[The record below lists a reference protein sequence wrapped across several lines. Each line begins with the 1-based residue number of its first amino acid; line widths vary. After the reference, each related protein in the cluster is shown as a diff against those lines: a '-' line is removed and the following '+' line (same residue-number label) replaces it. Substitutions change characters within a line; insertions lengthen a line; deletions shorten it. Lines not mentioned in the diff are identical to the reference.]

1 MVQRYKKNCTSA
13 SFMLTKCAISL
24 NSAKIYIKLTF
35 SVPSNLHKS
44 FFFRTFA
51 AGKCCIMRNIII
63 TTLVML
69 FVLSGCSP
77 RQEQYRIGVSQCL
90 DDAWRQ
96 KMNYEMERELLL
108 HPDMTLSRRIAYG
121 SNELQCAQIDSF
133 IRERVDLLIVS
144 PNEAEQVKPAVT
156 RAYRAGI
163 PVIVADR
170 RVTGDEWTAFIG
182 GDNYKVG
189 LLMAQWVL
197 DKLKTSNLKLQT
209 SNSQTRGAASKP
221 FVVLEVAG
229 LPGSTPA
236 TLRHKGMMDGIEE
249 AIPKAHI
256 VLESVM
262 GRWYK
267 ENAYEAVSDYLE
279 THPLPDVI
287 VAHNDLMAIGAADAV
302 TRNLSPVTHSPLSI
316 PIMGVDGI
324 QPGLQAIVEG
334 KIECSATYSSRGDM
348 VIDAAARILH
358 NEPYVRDT
366 VLETTLVD
374 RIAAYP
380 MLKQDEAI
388 NRDLETFHV
397 MQVRLDN
404 KWRLLQ
410 LDRNI
415 LVCCVCFFFLLF
427 VVSLSFILFNQQK
440 MQKEIRRDILPQLEE
455 VQEAIQL
462 SKKDEAFAERLRQVV
477 DDYLKDPNLTVEFL
491 GSKLQLSRTQ
501 LFRRVKAVAGKGP
514 LDYIRE
520 RRLARADELLRTTD
534 MTIQQVALE
543 LGFSSPGYFTKCYK
557 EYFGHLPSAR

>member
-1 MVQRYKKNCTSA
+1 MHTFKKKNALFSCVYQT
-13 SFMLTKCAISL
+13 FVVSL
-24 NSAKIYIKLTF
+24 QSK
-35 SVPSNLHKS
+35 
-44 FFFRTFA
+44 
-51 AGKCCIMRNIII
+51 KCCIMRNIIVSVVALCLLM
-63 TTLVML
+63 T
-69 FVLSGCSP
+69 GCNSHTP
-77 RQEQYRIGVSQCL
+77 QYRIGVSQCL

-133 IRERVDLLIVS
+133 IKERVDLLIVS
-144 PNEAEQVKPAVT
+144 PNEAKQVQPAVT

-170 RVTGDEWTAFIG
+170 RVPGDEWTAFIG

-189 LLMAQWVL
+189 RLMAHWVME
-197 DKLKTSNLKLQT
+197 KWKTTQQT
-209 SNSQTRGAASKP
+209 AQRSNSPKRGTVSKP

-236 TLRHKGMMDGIEE
+236 TLRHKGMMEGLEE
-249 AIPKAHI
+249 AMEES
-256 VLESVM
+256 LEAKIEVQSVM
-262 GRWYK
+262 GSWYK
-267 ENAYEAVSDYLE
+267 ENAHEVVSEYLE

-287 VAHNDLMAIGAADAV
+287 VAHNDLMAIGAAEV
-302 TRNLSPVTHSPLSI
+302 VPSI

-324 QPGLQAIVEG
+324 HPGLQAIVDG

-348 VIDAAARILH
+348 IIDAAARIIH
-358 NEPYVRDT
+358 KESYVRDT
-366 VLETTLVD
+366 VLETALVD
-374 RIAAYP
+374 INAAKP

-388 NRDLETFHV
+388 TRDLETFHV

-404 KWRLLQ
+404 IWRLLQ

-455 VQEAIQL
+455 VQEAILL

-491 GSKLQLSRTQ
+491 GGKLQLSRTQ

-520 RRLARADELLRTTD
+520 RRLIRADELLRTTD

-543 LGFSSPGYFTKCYK
+543 LCFSSPGYFTKCYK

>member
-1 MVQRYKKNCTSA
+1 MKRRII
-13 SFMLTKCAISL
+13 AIIVACVTMSL
-24 NSAKIYIKLTF
+24 CLLMTGCNS
-35 SVPSNLHKS
+35 
-44 FFFRTFA
+44 RT
-51 AGKCCIMRNIII
+51 
-63 TTLVML
+63 
-69 FVLSGCSP
+69 P
-77 RQEQYRIGVSQCL
+77 QYRIGVSQCL

-108 HPDMTLSRRIAYG
+108 HPDMSLSRRIAYG

-133 IRERVDLLIVS
+133 IKERVDLLIVS
-144 PNEAEQVKPAVT
+144 PNEAKQVQPAVT

-170 RVTGDEWTAFIG
+170 RVPGDEWTAFIG

-189 LLMAQWVL
+189 QLMAQWVIGKAS
-197 DKLKTSNLKLQT
+197 DKGSKAK
-209 SNSQTRGAASKP
+209 GKP

-236 TLRHKGMMDGIEE
+236 TLRHSGMMEGIEE
-249 AIPKAHI
+249 AKGEG
-256 VLESVM
+256 LEAKVEVQSVM
-262 GRWYK
+262 GSWYQ
-267 ENAYEAVSDYLE
+267 ENAYEVVSEYLE

-287 VAHNDLMAIGAADAV
+287 VAHNDLMAIGAAEAV
-302 TRNLSPVTHSPLSI
+302 TRNPSPVTHGPLSI

-324 QPGLQAIVEG
+324 HPGLQAIVDG

-348 VIDAAARILH
+348 IIDAAARILH
-358 NEPYVRDT
+358 KESYVHDT

-374 RIAAYP
+374 ITAAYP
-380 MLKQDEAI
+380 MLKQDEDI
-388 NRDLETFHV
+388 TRDLETLHLF
-397 MQVRLDN
+397 QTQTES
-404 KWRLLQ
+404 KWRQLRYDKTLLITW
-410 LDRNI
+410 LI
-415 LVCCVCFFFLLF
+415 VSIALFLLAAGYIIANQ
-427 VVSLSFILFNQQK
+427 VKLQQK
-440 MQKEIRRDILPQLEE
+440 IKQEILPQLEDM
-455 VQEAIQL
+455 QEAIQL

-477 DDYLKDPNLTVEFL
+477 DDYLTDPNLTVEFL

-520 RRLARADELLRTTD
+520 RRLIRADELLRTTD

-543 LGFSSPGYFTKCYK
+543 LCFSSPGYFTKCYK

>member
-1 MVQRYKKNCTSA
+1 
-13 SFMLTKCAISL
+13 
-24 NSAKIYIKLTF
+24 
-35 SVPSNLHKS
+35 
-44 FFFRTFA
+44 
-51 AGKCCIMRNIII
+51 MRNIIVSVVALCLLM
-63 TTLVML
+63 T
-69 FVLSGCSP
+69 GCNSRTP
-77 RQEQYRIGVSQCL
+77 QYRIGVSQCL

-144 PNEAEQVKPAVT
+144 PNEARQVQPAVT

-170 RVTGDEWTAFIG
+170 RVPGDEWTAFIG

-189 LLMAQWVL
+189 RLMAQWVIG
-197 DKLKTSNLKLQT
+197 KAKGERLKAK
-209 SNSQTRGAASKP
+209 GKP
-221 FVVLEVAG
+221 FMVLEVAG

-249 AIPKAHI
+249 AAPQARIE
-256 VLESVM
+256 VQSVM
-262 GRWYK
+262 GRWYQ
-267 ENAYEAVSDYLE
+267 EDAYEAVSAYLE
-279 THPLPDVI
+279 DHPLPDVI
-287 VAHNDLMAIGAADAV
+287 VAHNDLMAIGAAEAV
-302 TRNLSPVTHSPLSI
+302 PSI

-324 QPGLQAIVEG
+324 HPGLQAIVDG

-348 VIDAAARILH
+348 IIDAAARILH
-358 NEPYVRDT
+358 KEPYVRDT
-366 VLETTLVD
+366 VLETALVD
-374 RIAAYP
+374 ITAAYP

-388 NRDLETFHV
+388 TRDLETLHIVQTQAESKWKQQRFD
-397 MQVRLDN
+397 RLV
-404 KWRLLQ
+404 L
-410 LDRNI
+410 I
-415 LVCCVCFFFLLF
+415 LF
-427 VVSLSFILFNQQK
+427 VVFFFTLFIITLGYIFIKQRKIQT
-440 MQKEIRRDILPQLEE
+440 EIKHDIIPQLENM
-455 VQEAIQL
+455 QEAIQL

-477 DDYLKDPNLTVEFL
+477 DDYLTDPHLNVEFL

-520 RRLARADELLRTTD
+520 RRLVRADELLRSTD

-543 LGFSSPGYFTKCYK
+543 LCFSSPGYFTKCYK

>member
-1 MVQRYKKNCTSA
+1 
-13 SFMLTKCAISL
+13 
-24 NSAKIYIKLTF
+24 
-35 SVPSNLHKS
+35 
-44 FFFRTFA
+44 
-51 AGKCCIMRNIII
+51 MRNIIVSVVALCLLM
-63 TTLVML
+63 T
-69 FVLSGCSP
+69 GCNSRTP
-77 RQEQYRIGVSQCL
+77 QYRIGVSQCL

-108 HPDMTLSRRIAYG
+108 HPDMSLSRRIAYG

-133 IRERVDLLIVS
+133 IKERVDLLIVS
-144 PNEAEQVKPAVT
+144 PNEAKQVQPAVT

-170 RVTGDEWTAFIG
+170 RVPGDEWTAFIG

-189 LLMAQWVL
+189 RLMAQWVIGKAS
-197 DKLKTSNLKLQT
+197 DKGSKAK
-209 SNSQTRGAASKP
+209 GKP

-236 TLRHKGMMDGIEE
+236 TLRHKGMMEGIEE
-249 AIPKAHI
+249 AKEEGLAAK
-256 VLESVM
+256 VEMQSVM
-262 GRWYK
+262 GSWYK
-267 ENAYEAVSDYLE
+267 ENAHEVVSEYLE

-287 VAHNDLMAIGAADAV
+287 VAHNDLMAIGAAEAV
-302 TRNLSPVTHSPLSI
+302 AYYQTSHLKSQRYI

-324 QPGLQAIVEG
+324 RPGLQAIVDG

-348 VIDAAARILH
+348 VIDAAARIIH
-358 NEPYVRDT
+358 KESYVRDT
-366 VLETTLVD
+366 VLETALVD
-374 RIAAYP
+374 ITAAYP
-380 MLKQDEAI
+380 MLKQVEAI
-388 NRDLETFHV
+388 TRDLETLHIV
-397 MQVRLDN
+397 QMQSESKWKQQRFDRLV
-404 KWRLLQ
+404 L
-410 LDRNI
+410 I
-415 LVCCVCFFFLLF
+415 LF
-427 VVSLSFILFNQQK
+427 VVFFFTLFIITLGYVFVKQRKIQT
-440 MQKEIRRDILPQLEE
+440 EIKHDIIPQLENM
-455 VQEAIQL
+455 QEAIQL

-477 DDYLKDPNLTVEFL
+477 DDYLTDPNLTVEFL

-543 LGFSSPGYFTKCYK
+543 LCFSSPGYFTKCYK

>member
-1 MVQRYKKNCTSA
+1 
-13 SFMLTKCAISL
+13 
-24 NSAKIYIKLTF
+24 
-35 SVPSNLHKS
+35 
-44 FFFRTFA
+44 
-51 AGKCCIMRNIII
+51 MRNIII
-63 TTLVML
+63 STFIFTLFL
-69 FVLSGCSP
+69 TGCNSHTP
-77 RQEQYRIGVSQCL
+77 QYRIGVSQCL

-133 IRERVDLLIVS
+133 IKERVDLLIVS
-144 PNEAEQVKPAVT
+144 PNEAEQVQPAVT
-156 RAYRAGI
+156 KAYRAGI

-170 RVTGDEWTAFIG
+170 RVPGDEWTAFIG

-189 LLMAQWVL
+189 QLMAQWVIG
-197 DKLKTSNLKLQT
+197 KAKEY
-209 SNSQTRGAASKP
+209 GAKVKGKN

-236 TLRHKGMMDGIEE
+236 TLRHKGMMEGIEE
-249 AIPKAHI
+249 AKGE
-256 VLESVM
+256 VLEAKVEVQSVM
-262 GRWYK
+262 GSWYK
-267 ENAYEAVSDYLE
+267 ENAHEVVSEYLE

-287 VAHNDLMAIGAADAV
+287 VAHNDLMAIGAAEAV
-302 TRNLSPVTHSPLSI
+302 TRNPSPVTNSPLSI

-324 QPGLQAIVEG
+324 HPGLQAIVDG

-348 VIDAAARILH
+348 IIDAAARILH
-358 NEPYVRDT
+358 KESYVRDT

-374 RIAAYP
+374 ITAAYP
-380 MLKQDEAI
+380 MLKQDEDI
-388 NRDLETFHV
+388 TRDLETLHIV
-397 MQVRLDN
+397 QTQSES
-404 KWRLLQ
+404 KWKQ
-410 LDRNI
+410 LRFDRFV
-415 LVCCVCFFFLLF
+415 LTLF
-427 VVSLSFILFNQQK
+427 VVFFFILFVITLGYVFIKQRK
-440 MQKEIRRDILPQLEE
+440 IQKEIKHDIIPQLEGM
-455 VQEAIQL
+455 QEAIQL

-477 DDYLKDPNLTVEFL
+477 DDYLTDPNLTVEFL

-520 RRLARADELLRTTD
+520 RRLIRADELLRTTD

-543 LGFSSPGYFTKCYK
+543 LCFSSPGYFTKCYK

>member
-1 MVQRYKKNCTSA
+1 
-13 SFMLTKCAISL
+13 
-24 NSAKIYIKLTF
+24 
-35 SVPSNLHKS
+35 
-44 FFFRTFA
+44 
-51 AGKCCIMRNIII
+51 MRNIII
-63 TTLVML
+63 STLVL
-69 FVLSGCSP
+69 LLILTGCST
-77 RQEQYRIGVSQCL
+77 RQKQYRIGVSQCL

-108 HPDMTLSRRIAYG
+108 YPDMSLSRRIAYG

-133 IRERVDLLIVS
+133 IKERVDLLIVS
-144 PNEAEQVKPAVT
+144 PNEAKQVQPAVT

-170 RVTGDEWTAFIG
+170 RVPGDEWTAFIG

-189 LLMAQWVL
+189 RLMAQWVTG
-197 DKLKTSNLKLQT
+197 KAKSERLKAK
-209 SNSQTRGAASKP
+209 REP

-236 TLRHKGMMDGIEE
+236 TLRHKGMMEGIDE
-249 AIPKAHI
+249 AKGEG
-256 VLESVM
+256 LEAKVEVQSVM

-267 ENAYEAVSDYLE
+267 ENAHEVVSEYLE

-287 VAHNDLMAIGAADAV
+287 VAHNDLMAIGAAEAV
-302 TRNLSPVTHSPLSI
+302 SKSQIPV

-324 QPGLQAIVEG
+324 HLGLQAIVDG

-348 VIDAAARILH
+348 VIDVAARIIH
-358 NEPYVRDT
+358 KEPYVRDT

-388 NRDLETFHV
+388 TRDLETFHV

-415 LVCCVCFFFLLF
+415 LACCVCFFFLLF
-427 VVSLSFILFNQQK
+427 VVSLSIILFNQQK

-477 DDYLKDPNLTVEFL
+477 DDYLTDPNLTVEFL

-520 RRLARADELLRTTD
+520 RRLIRADELLRTTD

-543 LGFSSPGYFTKCYK
+543 LCFSSPGYFTKCYK
-557 EYFGHLPSAR
+557 EYFGHLPSSR

>member
-1 MVQRYKKNCTSA
+1 MKNNIRFLVLYPLSILYFLLLVGCCQH
-13 SFMLTKCAISL
+13 KPNAI
-24 NSAKIYIKLTF
+24 
-35 SVPSNLHKS
+35 
-44 FFFRTFA
+44 
-51 AGKCCIMRNIII
+51 
-63 TTLVML
+63 
-69 FVLSGCSP
+69 
-77 RQEQYRIGVSQCL
+77 YRIGVSQCL

-121 SNELQCAQIDSF
+121 SNELQCEQIDSF

-144 PNEAEQVKPAVT
+144 PNEAEQVQPAVT

-170 RVTGDEWTAFIG
+170 RVPGDEWTAFIG

-189 LLMAQWVL
+189 RLMAQWVTE
-197 DKLKTSNLKLQT
+197 KLGTSK
-209 SNSQTRGAASKP
+209 AKP

-249 AIPKAHI
+249 AAPQAKIAI
-256 VLESVM
+256 ESVM
-262 GRWYK
+262 GRWYQ
-267 ENAYEAVSDYLE
+267 ENAYEAVSAYLKD
-279 THPLPDVI
+279 HPLPDVI
-287 VAHNDLMAIGAADAV
+287 VAHNDLMAIGAAEAV
-302 TRNLSPVTHSPLSI
+302 KKNEGTMYNGRRKEV

-324 QPGLQAIVEG
+324 YPGLQAIVDG

-348 VIDAAARILH
+348 IIDAASRILH
-358 NEPYVRDT
+358 KEPYVRDT
-366 VLETTLVD
+366 VLETALVD
-374 RIAAYP
+374 LTAAYP

-388 NRDLETFHV
+388 TRDLETLRIV
-397 MQVRLDN
+397 QTQAES
-404 KWRLLQ
+404 KWKQQRF
-410 LDRNI
+410 DRFVLI
-415 LVCCVCFFFLLF
+415 LFMVFF
-427 VVSLSFILFNQQK
+427 FILFLITLGYIFIKQRKIQTK
-440 MQKEIRRDILPQLEE
+440 IKHDIIPLLENM
-455 VQEAIQL
+455 QEAIQL

-477 DDYLKDPNLTVEFL
+477 DDYLTDPHLNVEFL

-520 RRLARADELLRTTD
+520 RRLLRADELLRTTD

-543 LGFSSPGYFTKCYK
+543 LCFSSPGYFTKCYK

>member
-1 MVQRYKKNCTSA
+1 
-13 SFMLTKCAISL
+13 
-24 NSAKIYIKLTF
+24 
-35 SVPSNLHKS
+35 
-44 FFFRTFA
+44 
-51 AGKCCIMRNIII
+51 
-63 TTLVML
+63 
-69 FVLSGCSP
+69 
-77 RQEQYRIGVSQCL
+77 
-90 DDAWRQ
+90 
-96 KMNYEMERELLL
+96 MNYEMERELLL
-108 HPDMTLSRRIAYG
+108 HPDMSLSRRIAYG

-133 IRERVDLLIVS
+133 IKERVDLLIVS
-144 PNEAEQVKPAVT
+144 PNEAEQVQPAVT

-170 RVTGDEWTAFIG
+170 RVPGDEWTAFIG

-189 LLMAQWVL
+189 RLMAQWL
-197 DKLKTSNLKLQT
+197 IGKASDKGSKAK
-209 SNSQTRGAASKP
+209 RKP

-249 AIPKAHI
+249 AKGEW
-256 VLESVM
+256 LEAKVEVQSVM
-262 GRWYK
+262 GRWYQ
-267 ENAYEAVSDYLE
+267 ENAYEVVSAYLE
-279 THPLPDVI
+279 NHPLPDVI
-287 VAHNDLMAIGAADAV
+287 VAHNDLMAIGAAEAAKHHRV
-302 TRNLSPVTHSPLSI
+302 QI

-324 QPGLQAIVEG
+324 QPGLQAIVDG

-348 VIDAAARILH
+348 IIDAAARIIH
-358 NEPYVRDT
+358 KESYVRDT

-388 NRDLETFHV
+388 TRDLETFHV

-477 DDYLKDPNLTVEFL
+477 DDYLTDPNLTVEFL

-501 LFRRVKAVAGKGP
+501 KR
-514 LDYIRE
+514 
-520 RRLARADELLRTTD
+520 
-534 MTIQQVALE
+534 
-543 LGFSSPGYFTKCYK
+543 
-557 EYFGHLPSAR
+557 

>member
-1 MVQRYKKNCTSA
+1 MQ
-13 SFMLTKCAISL
+13 
-24 NSAKIYIKLTF
+24 AK
-35 SVPSNLHKS
+35 
-44 FFFRTFA
+44 
-51 AGKCCIMRNIII
+51 KCCIMRNIIVSVVALCLLM
-63 TTLVML
+63 T
-69 FVLSGCSP
+69 GCNSRTP
-77 RQEQYRIGVSQCL
+77 QYRIGVSQCL

-144 PNEAEQVKPAVT
+144 PNEAEQVQPAVT

-170 RVTGDEWTAFIG
+170 RVPGDEWTAFIG

-189 LLMAQWVL
+189 RLMAQWVIGKAS
-197 DKLKTSNLKLQT
+197 DKGSKAK
-209 SNSQTRGAASKP
+209 GKP

-236 TLRHKGMMDGIEE
+236 TLRHKGMMEGIEE
-249 AIPKAHI
+249 AKGEG
-256 VLESVM
+256 LEAKVEVQSVM
-262 GRWYK
+262 GRWYQ
-267 ENAYEAVSDYLE
+267 ENAHEVVSEYLE

-287 VAHNDLMAIGAADAV
+287 VAHNDLMAIGAAEAV
-302 TRNLSPVTHSPLSI
+302 AHYQTSHHKSQRYV

-324 QPGLQAIVEG
+324 HPGLQAIVEG

-348 VIDAAARILH
+348 VIDAAARIIQK
-358 NEPYVRDT
+358 EPYVRDT

-388 NRDLETFHV
+388 TRDLETLHIV
-397 MQVRLDN
+397 QMQLES
-404 KWRLLQ
+404 KWKQQRF
-410 LDRNI
+410 DRFI
-415 LVCCVCFFFLLF
+415 LILF
-427 VVSLSFILFNQQK
+427 VVLFFTLFIITLGYIFVKQRKIQT
-440 MQKEIRRDILPQLEE
+440 EIKHDILPQLEE

-477 DDYLKDPNLTVEFL
+477 DDYLKDPNLNVEFL
-491 GSKLQLSRTQ
+491 GGKLQLSRTQ

-520 RRLARADELLRTTD
+520 QRLIRADELLRTTD
-534 MTIQQVALE
+534 MTVQQVAME
-543 LGFSSPGYFTKCYK
+543 FCFSNPGYFTKCYK

>member
-1 MVQRYKKNCTSA
+1 MRKLLYVMTLCLLMTG
-13 SFMLTKCAISL
+13 C
-24 NSAKIYIKLTF
+24 NS
-35 SVPSNLHKS
+35 
-44 FFFRTFA
+44 RT
-51 AGKCCIMRNIII
+51 
-63 TTLVML
+63 
-69 FVLSGCSP
+69 P
-77 RQEQYRIGVSQCL
+77 QYRIGVSQCL

-133 IRERVDLLIVS
+133 VSERVDLLIVS
-144 PNEAEQVKPAVT
+144 PNEAKQVQPAVT

-170 RVTGDEWTAFIG
+170 RVPGDEWTAFIG

-189 LLMAQWVL
+189 RLMAQWVIGKAS
-197 DKLKTSNLKLQT
+197 DK
-209 SNSQTRGAASKP
+209 GSKAKGEP

-236 TLRHKGMMDGIEE
+236 TLRHKGMMEGIE
-249 AIPKAHI
+249 AADTKGRI
-256 VLESVM
+256 VVQSVM
-262 GRWYK
+262 GRWYQ
-267 ENAYEAVSDYLE
+267 ENAYEVVSAYLK

-287 VAHNDLMAIGAADAV
+287 VAHNDLMAIGAAEAV
-302 TRNLSPVTHSPLSI
+302 TRNPSPVTHSPLSI

-324 QPGLQAIVEG
+324 HPGLQAIVDG

-348 VIDAAARILH
+348 IIDAAAHILH
-358 NEPYVRDT
+358 EEPYVHDT
-366 VLETTLVD
+366 VLETALVD
-374 RIAAYP
+374 ITAAYP

-388 NRDLETFHV
+388 TRDLETLHIV
-397 MQVRLDN
+397 QMQAES
-404 KWRLLQ
+404 KWRQ
-410 LDRNI
+410 LRFDRFI
-415 LVCCVCFFFLLF
+415 LILF
-427 VVSLSFILFNQQK
+427 VVFFFILFVITLAYIFIKQRKIQT
-440 MQKEIRRDILPQLEE
+440 EIKHDIIPQLENM
-455 VQEAIQL
+455 QEAIQL
-462 SKKDEAFAERLRQVV
+462 SKKDAAFAERLRQVV
-477 DDYLKDPNLTVEFL
+477 DDYLTDPNLTVEFL

-543 LGFSSPGYFTKCYK
+543 LCFSSPGYFTKCYK

>member
-1 MVQRYKKNCTSA
+1 
-13 SFMLTKCAISL
+13 
-24 NSAKIYIKLTF
+24 
-35 SVPSNLHKS
+35 
-44 FFFRTFA
+44 
-51 AGKCCIMRNIII
+51 MRNIIVSVVALCLLM
-63 TTLVML
+63 T
-69 FVLSGCSP
+69 GCNSRTP
-77 RQEQYRIGVSQCL
+77 QYRIGVSQCL

-133 IRERVDLLIVS
+133 IKERVDLLIVS
-144 PNEAEQVKPAVT
+144 PNEAEQVQPAVT

-170 RVTGDEWTAFIG
+170 RVPGDEWTAFIG

-189 LLMAQWVL
+189 RLMAQWVIGKAS
-197 DKLKTSNLKLQT
+197 DKGSKAK
-209 SNSQTRGAASKP
+209 RKP

-229 LPGSTPA
+229 LPRSTPA
-236 TLRHKGMMDGIEE
+236 TLRHKGMMEGIEE
-249 AIPKAHI
+249 AKDEG
-256 VLESVM
+256 LEAKVEVQSVM
-262 GRWYK
+262 GRWYQ
-267 ENAYEAVSDYLE
+267 ENAYEVVSAYLE
-279 THPLPDVI
+279 NHPLPDVI
-287 VAHNDLMAIGAADAV
+287 VAHNDLMAIGAAEAAGGV
-302 TRNLSPVTHSPLSI
+302 

-324 QPGLQAIVEG
+324 HPGLQAIVDG

-348 VIDAAARILH
+348 IIDVAARIIH
-358 NEPYVRDT
+358 KEPYVRDT
-366 VLETTLVD
+366 VLETALVD
-374 RIAAYP
+374 ITAAKP

-388 NRDLETFHV
+388 TRDLETFHV

-477 DDYLKDPNLTVEFL
+477 DDYLKDPNLNVEFL
-491 GSKLQLSRTQ
+491 GGKLQLSRTQ

-520 RRLARADELLRTTD
+520 RRLIRADELLRTTD

-543 LGFSSPGYFTKCYK
+543 LCFSSPGYFTKCYK
-557 EYFGHLPSAR
+557 EYFRHLPSAR

>member
-1 MVQRYKKNCTSA
+1 
-13 SFMLTKCAISL
+13 
-24 NSAKIYIKLTF
+24 
-35 SVPSNLHKS
+35 
-44 FFFRTFA
+44 
-51 AGKCCIMRNIII
+51 MRNIIVSI
-63 TTLVML
+63 VML
-69 FVLSGCSP
+69 CLLMTGCNSRTP
-77 RQEQYRIGVSQCL
+77 QYRIGVSQCL

-133 IRERVDLLIVS
+133 IKERVDLLIVS
-144 PNEAEQVKPAVT
+144 PNEAKQVQPAVT

-170 RVTGDEWTAFIG
+170 RVPGDEWTAFIG

-189 LLMAQWVL
+189 RLMAQWVIGKAS
-197 DKLKTSNLKLQT
+197 DKGSKAK
-209 SNSQTRGAASKP
+209 RKP

-236 TLRHKGMMDGIEE
+236 TLRHKGMMEGIEE
-249 AIPKAHI
+249 AKGEG
-256 VLESVM
+256 LEAKVEVQSVM
-262 GRWYK
+262 GRWYQ
-267 ENAYEAVSDYLE
+267 ENAYEAVSAYLE

-287 VAHNDLMAIGAADAV
+287 VAHNDLMAIGAAEAAGGV
-302 TRNLSPVTHSPLSI
+302 

-324 QPGLQAIVEG
+324 HPGLQAIVDG

-348 VIDAAARILH
+348 IIDAAARILH
-358 NEPYVRDT
+358 KESYVRDT
-366 VLETTLVD
+366 VLETALVD
-374 RIAAYP
+374 ITAAKP

-388 NRDLETFHV
+388 TRDLETFHV

-455 VQEAIQL
+455 VQEAILL

-477 DDYLKDPNLTVEFL
+477 DDYLTDPNLTVEFL

-520 RRLARADELLRTTD
+520 RRLARADELLRTAD

-543 LGFSSPGYFTKCYK
+543 LCFSSPGYFTKCYK

>member
-1 MVQRYKKNCTSA
+1 
-13 SFMLTKCAISL
+13 
-24 NSAKIYIKLTF
+24 
-35 SVPSNLHKS
+35 
-44 FFFRTFA
+44 
-51 AGKCCIMRNIII
+51 MRNIIVSVVALCLLM
-63 TTLVML
+63 T
-69 FVLSGCSP
+69 GCNSRTP
-77 RQEQYRIGVSQCL
+77 QYRIGVSQCL

-108 HPDMTLSRRIAYG
+108 HPDMALSRRIAYG

-144 PNEAEQVKPAVT
+144 PNEARQVQPAVT

-170 RVTGDEWTAFIG
+170 RVPGDEWTAFIG

-189 LLMAQWVL
+189 RLMAQWVIGKAS
-197 DKLKTSNLKLQT
+197 DKGSKAK
-209 SNSQTRGAASKP
+209 GKP

-249 AIPKAHI
+249 AAPQARIE
-256 VLESVM
+256 VESVM
-262 GRWYK
+262 GRWYQ
-267 ENAYEAVSDYLE
+267 EDAYEAVSAYLE
-279 THPLPDVI
+279 DHPLPDVI
-287 VAHNDLMAIGAADAV
+287 VAHNDLMAIGAAEAV

-324 QPGLQAIVEG
+324 HPGLQAIVDG

-348 VIDAAARILH
+348 IIDAAARILH
-358 NEPYVRDT
+358 KEPYVRDT
-366 VLETTLVD
+366 VLETSLLDIT
-374 RIAAYP
+374 AAYP

-388 NRDLETFHV
+388 TRDLETLHIV
-397 MQVRLDN
+397 QTQVESKWKQQRFDRL
-404 KWRLLQ
+404 
-410 LDRNI
+410 I
-415 LVCCVCFFFLLF
+415 LILF
-427 VVSLSFILFNQQK
+427 VVFFFTLFIITLGYVFIKQRR
-440 MQKEIRRDILPQLEE
+440 MQTEINHDIIPQLENM
-455 VQEAIQL
+455 QEAIQL

-477 DDYLKDPNLTVEFL
+477 DDYLTDPHLNVEFL

-520 RRLARADELLRTTD
+520 RRLVRADELLRTTD

-543 LGFSSPGYFTKCYK
+543 LCFSSPGYFTKCYK